1 MVEQLDIHPDAA
13 TQLTEEIMNNLDE
26 NNDGFISVEEFADS
40 YIEIVRKL
48 RMRQI
53 ECEEKMLES
62 YEQFK
67 HCSTLSKEMQM
78 LPANNYK
85 TALAQ

>member
-1 MVEQLDIHPDAA
+1 MVETLEIHPHAA

-26 NNDGFISVEEFADS
+26 NNDGYISVEEFADN
-40 YIEIVRKL
+40 YIEIVKKL

-62 YEQFK
+62 YEQFR
-67 HCSTLSKEMQM
+67 HCSTLSKELQM
-78 LPANNYK
+78 VPAKDYK
-85 TALAQ
+85 SKVA